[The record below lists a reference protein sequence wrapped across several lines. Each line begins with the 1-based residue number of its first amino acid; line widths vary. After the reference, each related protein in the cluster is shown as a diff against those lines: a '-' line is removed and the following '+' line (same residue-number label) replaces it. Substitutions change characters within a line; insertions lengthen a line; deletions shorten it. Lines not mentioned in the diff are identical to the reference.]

1 MTVSAEESVATAKA
15 FVEKDI
21 TDNKVRYDDFDI

>member
-1 MTVSAEESVATAKA
+1 MTASAEESVATAKA

-21 TDNKVRYDDFDI
+21 ADNKVCVIDIA